1 MFVLQNNYPCFV
13 NVIILPPQDIIFP
26 STMPVTARESS
37 PSGWLK
43 MEQLDSKVKEGS
55 STAFE
60 PPTYITSN
68 GIKFMFNHYQ

>member
-1 MFVLQNNYPCFV
+1 MFVLQNNSPCFV
-13 NVIILPPQDIIFP
+13 NVIILPPQDMIFP

-37 PSGWLK
+37 PCGWLK
-43 MEQLDSKVKEGS
+43 MEQLDSKVKDGS
-55 STAFE
+55 YTAFE